1 MLQCQKETQLTKSF
15 NGIFIGLLSQLFY
28 AFFLGFLLR
37 WHYLNKSEVL
47 ILHFLLLWRTKM
59 NMIVKRNPSQP
70 MFLLVPQMQLLE
82 FALYYTMPF
91 WAYVHVET
99 YSSSKRCGW
108 IIKTISIKSSF
119 LKEFF
124 FRNVNSLENP
134 FVLHS
139 HMLPLVHFFYSDLV

>member
-1 MLQCQKETQLTKSF
+1 
-15 NGIFIGLLSQLFY
+15 
-28 AFFLGFLLR
+28 
-37 WHYLNKSEVL
+37 
-47 ILHFLLLWRTKM
+47 M
-59 NMIVKRNPSQP
+59 NMIVKRNPSQA
-70 MFLLVPQMQLLE
+70 MFLLVPQTKLLE

-139 HMLPLVHFFYSDLV
+139 HMLPLVHFFYSDLAQNPSWIYTNNHQLSGSFWNSPISPNATSHLNSLMSPQNCLKHDYVLLSFID